1 MTDAGLFCVTTQVIS
16 GLGSIGQLDDAV
28 LRLGG
33 SRVIVVA
40 DAGVGEAGLID
51 KIVARV
57 SFDPV
62 GVILVEADPDISVV
76 EDAAAIA
83 LAASADLVVAIGG
96 GSALGVGKAVGIR
109 LTNPLPID
117 SYEGVGLVANTP
129 APVIALPTTAGSG
142 SEVSNAL
149 VLHEPGR
156 SKEIVIRG
164 AGCEPRVAI
173 LDGEIL
179 RTLPYR
185 PMLYAGFDA
194 LSHAMEALW
203 ANGGTYFTE
212 ALALHSARTIL
223 DLLPL
228 AIEGIESGR
237 NATGENDEI
246 LQRLLEASS
255 AANMACGNSGL
266 ALVHALT
273 TSPDIRI
280 PHGLQNA
287 VLLPYVAAFNNG
299 ELSVEAR
306 ALVPLIDA
314 LFAQL
319 GFEPSFPAI
328 GEDDVDGSR
337 MIEASKGHPFR
348 INNRRESS
356 DDDLVDLLANAGAQK
371 WSAR

>member
-1 MTDAGLFCVTTQVIS
+1 MTDAGLFSVSTQVIS
-16 GLGSIGQLDDAV
+16 GLGSIEQLDDAI

-33 SRVIVVA
+33 MRVVVVA

-51 KIVARV
+51 EILAGAQFAPV
-57 SFDPV
+57 S
-62 GVILVEADPDISVV
+62 VILIEADPDISVV
-76 EDAAAIA
+76 EGAVVSAQAAG
-83 LAASADLVVAIGG
+83 ADLVVAIGG

-117 SYEGVGLVANTP
+117 AYEGVGLVLNAP
-129 APVIALPTTAGSG
+129 APVIAVPTTAGSG

-149 VLHEPGR
+149 VLHEAGR

-173 LDGEIL
+173 LDGSIL

-194 LSHAMEALW
+194 LSHSMEALW
-203 ANGGTYFTE
+203 AKGATFFTD
-212 ALALHSARTIL
+212 ALAIHSARAIL
-223 DLLPL
+223 EMLPL
-228 AIEGIESGR
+228 AIHGIESGR
-237 NATGENDEI
+237 NASGDNDEV
-246 LQRLLEASS
+246 LQNLLEASS

-287 VLLPYVAAFNNG
+287 VLLPYVASFNSDQ
-299 ELSVEAR
+299 LSTEAR
-306 ALVPLIDA
+306 ELVPLIDV
-314 LFAQL
+314 LFTQL

-328 GEDDVDGSR
+328 GEDVDGSR
-337 MIEASKGHPFR
+337 MIEASTGHPFR
-348 INNRRESS
+348 INNRRQSS
-356 DDDLVDLLANAGAQK
+356 DEELVDLLTSAGAQK
-371 WSAR
+371 GSRS